1 MLPGSR
7 SVYGWTMSMVT
18 SPAPKG
24 DDHAAA
30 DPAGDPGPR
39 RPGRAGTPLPH
50 HPRRHHPDPL
60 PDRAAQRPRPY
71 PTPDRAVGQVQRRHR
86 ASGAQPLFGRRR
98 RRGAAPAA
106 PWPAAPLS
114 ARLGAGVGPGGRSGP
129 ARGGG
134 GQRVVD
140 VSAAGRL
147 PAPGDRVSGGDRE
160 RADRVAPGG
169 VCVQA
174 APLGAVAQGAGP
186 AGVGKK
192 RVRVEALLA
201 AAAAAVPPPA
211 ADLVPDATLADAL
224 MPEDLPRLLGLLE
237 RADLYL
243 QDEVEV
249 ALHPTLTR
257 VWSRAGR
264 AGQRLVQAP
273 GKNFKRCGF
282 GLVDWRDGHLDFQL
296 ADGRRAVPFCD
307 QLRRA
312 VARSRSRGRIAMV
325 VLDNLGIHTP
335 KGSRLLR
342 ALLAE
347 LGEQLVLVY
356 TPTYDPDA
364 NRIEWLWRPYAVASP
379 TPTSVRSSK
388 TCWPTLIGGPTRSP
402 QPRSLPRSA
411 ARSRSITG
419 RCSRRNSTM
428 RHELPGSI

>member
-30 DPAGDPGPR
+30 DPPGDPGPR

-147 PAPGDRVSGGDRE
+147 PAPGDRVSGRDRDG
-160 RADRVAPGG
+160 AGRVAPGG

-243 QDEVEV
+243 EDEVEV

-282 GLVDWRDGHLDFQL
+282 GLVDWRDGHLDFEL
-296 ADGRRAVPFCD
+296 ADGRRAVPLCA

-312 VARSRSRGRIAMV
+312 AARSRRRGRIAMV
-325 VLDNLGIHTP
+325 ILDNLGITRP
-335 KGSRLLR
+335 RGRGCCAGRSRSWASSWCWSPPPPTTR
-342 ALLAE
+342 
-347 LGEQLVLVY
+347 
-356 TPTYDPDA
+356 TPTASSGCGGPCA
-364 NRIEWLWRPYAVASP
+364 ARSP
-379 TPTSVRSSK
+379 TPISANSSK
-388 TCWPTLIGGPTRSP
+388 TCWPTPTGGPR
-402 QPRSLPRSA
+402 RSLRRRCCRRSA
-411 ARSRSITG
+411 ARSHPTS
-419 RCSRRNSTM
+419 SPLPRRNATM
-428 RHELPGSI
+428 QHELPGSI